1 LISVRYNFRDHK
13 QFKMTHSQQSLSQF
27 DIMMKLAQETN
38 GIAKMFD
45 PASRF
50 IPQLPQNNYI
60 FDKVEVT
67 GSESESRQGNRDQ
80 TF

>member
-1 LISVRYNFRDHK
+1 
-13 QFKMTHSQQSLSQF
+13 
-27 DIMMKLAQETN
+27 MMKLAQETN